1 MASSSSLL
9 VRGRAFALVVAV
21 ALVAAPRRING
32 GAAGPAAR
40 TNDPNWHVFSVSS
53 LLPSSAC
60 TASKAA
66 SNSSALGVV
75 HRHGPCSPVQARRR
89 GGGGAV
95 THAEI
100 LERDQARVDSIHRKV
115 AGAGGAPSVV
125 DPARAS
131 EQGVSLPAQRGISL
145 GTGNYVVSVGL
156 GTPAKQYAVIF
167 DTGSDLSWVQCKP
180 CADCYEQQDPLFDPS
195 LSSTYAAVACG
206 APECQELDAS
216 GCSSDSRC
224 RYEVQYGDQ
233 SQTDG
238 NLVRDTLTLSA
249 SDTLPGFV
257 FGCGDQNAGL
267 FGQVDGLFGLGR
279 EKVSLPS
286 QGAPSY
292 GPGFTYCLPSSSS
305 GRGYLSLGGAPP
317 ANAQF
322 TALAD
327 GATPSF
333 YYIDLVGIKVG
344 GRAIRIPATAF
355 AAAGGT
361 VIDSGTV
368 ITRLPPRAYAPLR
381 AAFAR
386 SMAQY
391 KKAPALS
398 ILDTCYDF
406 TGHRTAQI
414 PTVELAFAGGATVSL
429 DFTGVLYVSKV
440 SQACLAFAPN
450 ADDSSIAILGNTQQ
464 KTFAV
469 AYDVANQR
477 IGFGAKGCS

>member
-267 FGQVDGLFGLGR
+267 FGQGEGVAAVAGR
-279 EKVSLPS
+279 AELRPWPGGRPSLP
-286 QGAPSY
+286 
-292 GPGFTYCLPSSSS
+292 
-305 GRGYLSLGGAPP
+305 LGGPPP